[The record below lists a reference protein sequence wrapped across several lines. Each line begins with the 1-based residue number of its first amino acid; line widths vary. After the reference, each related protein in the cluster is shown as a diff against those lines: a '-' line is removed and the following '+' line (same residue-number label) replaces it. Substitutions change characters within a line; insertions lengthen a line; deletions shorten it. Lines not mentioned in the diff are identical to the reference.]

1 MKLTRRATVGGVLA
15 SWLAGAVTHGAMA
28 RAGTGRATSTDGGR
42 ARAGTS
48 NGGAAAE
55 SLTLWYER
63 PASKWVEA
71 LPVGNGRLG
80 AMVFGDPAQERLQL
94 NEDTLWAGGPYDPS
108 NPEALNAL
116 PRVRELIFA
125 GRYTEAEALANEK
138 MMAKPLLQMAYQ
150 SVGDLLLSFGGPA
163 DTGPVREYRRSLD
176 LDSAIAIVSFLQ
188 GQHRYRREVFASAV
202 DQVIVVTLSCDA
214 RRSVSFDATF
224 RAPAGLEPAPVMVS
238 EDGDIVMRGQNAAM
252 QGVSGALTWEARARV
267 MTRGGR
273 VSATSSGLRIAEA
286 DSATILIATAT
297 SYRTYDDTSGKPR
310 ETVTQQIDRAAHK
323 SLRALRS
330 DHMSEHRR
338 LFRKVSLDL
347 GITPAAQHP
356 TDERVASSLH
366 TDDPQLATLYFQFG
380 RYLLISSSRPG
391 TQPANLQG
399 LWNESLK
406 PPWGS
411 KYTININTEM
421 NYWPAEMTGLGE
433 CVEPL
438 VGLVRDLAHSGV
450 RTAKVHYGARGWVAH
465 HNTDLWRATAP
476 IDGAQYGMWPMGGAW
491 LCTHLWDHYEYNC
504 DTRYLA
510 EVFPLMKG
518 AAEFFLDTLV
528 VEPGTDYLVTCP
540 SMSPEN
546 IHGAGAAICAG
557 PAMDRQIL
565 RDLFRQCIEAAR
577 ILGIEADF
585 AREVQRALV
594 RLPPD
599 RIGHE
604 GQLQEWLEDWDMQA
618 KDLHHRHVSHLY
630 GLFPS
635 SQINLEDTPELT
647 AAARRSLE
655 IRGDEA
661 TGWGIGWRINLWARL
676 REGEHAHGVLRRL
689 LGADRTYP
697 NLFDAHPPFQID
709 GNFGGAAGIAQM
721 LMQSYA
727 GRIYLLPAL
736 PPAWAT
742 GRVAGLRA
750 RGGFAINID
759 WRAGVLREAVIQRVV
774 PSVLSGAG
782 ADPARLR
789 YRGQSLELMLKGKE
803 AVKVG
808 WDGSRLHR
816 V

>member
-1 MKLTRRATVGGVLA
+1 MNLTRRNTVGGLLA
-15 SWLAGAVTHGAMA
+15 SWIAGALSRGNIA
-28 RAGTGRATSTDGGR
+28 RARTPS
-42 ARAGTS
+42 
-48 NGGAAAE
+48 GAAPA
-55 SLTLWYER
+55 SDFLTLWYER
-63 PASKWVEA
+63 PASRWVEA
-71 LPVGNGRLG
+71 LPVGNGRIG
-80 AMVFGDPAQERLQL
+80 AMVFGAPAQERLQL

-108 NPEALNAL
+108 NPEALEAL

-125 GRYTEAEALANEK
+125 GQYKQAEALANAK
-138 MMAKPLLQMAYQ
+138 MMAKPLSEMAYQ
-150 SVGDLLLSFGGPA
+150 SAGDLLLSFSAAAGT
-163 DTGPVREYRRSLD
+163 DQVQDYRRTLN
-176 LDSAIAIVSFLQ
+176 LDSAIAAVSFQ
-188 GQHRYRREVFASAV
+188 KSNRRYRREVFASAV
-202 DQVIVVTLSCDA
+202 DQAIVVTLSCDA
-214 RRSVSFDATF
+214 RRSLNFDATL
-224 RAPAGLEPAPVMVS
+224 RAPAGLEPAPLLLS
-238 EDGDIVMRGQNAAM
+238 EDGDIVMRGRNAA
-252 QGVSGALTWEARARV
+252 QGSVSGALTWEVRARV
-267 MTRGGR
+267 INQGGHT
-273 VSATSSGLRIAEA
+273 SATGCGLKIADA
-286 DSATILIATAT
+286 DAVTILLAMAT
-297 SYRTYDDTSGKPR
+297 SFRSYDDTSGNPQ
-310 ETVTQQIDRAAHK
+310 EIVTRQLDRAARK
-323 SLRALRS
+323 PLRKLRS
-330 DHMSEHRR
+330 DHIDEHQR
-338 LFRKVSLDL
+338 LFRRVSLDL
-347 GITPAAQHP
+347 GSTPAAQRP
-356 TDERVASSLH
+356 TDERITSSAH
-366 TDDPQLATLYFQFG
+366 ADDPQLAALYFQFG

-399 LWNESLK
+399 LWNESLT

-421 NYWPAEMTGLGE
+421 NYWPAHMTGLAE

-438 VGLVRDLAHSGV
+438 IALVRDLARTGM

-465 HNTDLWRATAP
+465 HNTDLWRATGP

-528 VEPGTDYLVTCP
+528 VEPGTDWLVTCP

-577 ILGIEADF
+577 ILGTEAQF
-585 AREVQRALV
+585 AQQVQRALL

-604 GQLQEWLEDWDMQA
+604 GQLQEWLDDWDMQA

-630 GLFPS
+630 ALFPS
-635 SQINLEDTPELT
+635 SQINLDDTPDLA

-676 REGEHAHGVLRRL
+676 REGEHAHALVRRL
-689 LGADRTYP
+689 LEPDRTYP

-736 PPAWAT
+736 PPAWAN
-742 GRVAGLRA
+742 GQVEGLRA
-750 RGGFAINID
+750 RGGFALNIE
-759 WRAGVLREAVIQRVV
+759 WRDGDLRQATIQRVT
-774 PSVLSGAG
+774 PPASSAALTR
-782 ADPARLR
+782 PARLY
-789 YRGQSLELMLKGKE
+789 YRGESLEVTPAGRGPTT
-803 AVKVG
+803 VR
-808 WDGSRLHR
+808 WNGSRLVAMR
-816 V
+816 

>member
-1 MKLTRRATVGGVLA
+1 MKLTRRHTLGGMLA
-15 SWLAGAVTHGAMA
+15 SWLAGALPLPGVA
-28 RAGTGRATSTDGGR
+28 RAGSAHR
-42 ARAGTS
+42 
-48 NGGAAAE
+48 GAAA
-55 SLTLWYER
+55 SDPLTLWYER
-63 PASKWVEA
+63 PASRWVEA
-71 LPVGNGRLG
+71 LPIGNGRIG
-80 AMVFGDPAQERLQL
+80 AMVFGDPAMERLQL

-108 NPEALNAL
+108 NPEALAAL

-125 GRYTEAEALANEK
+125 GRYTEAESLANQK

-150 SVGDLLLSFGGPA
+150 SIGDLLLVSNSESLA
-163 DTGPVREYRRSLD
+163 APVRDYRRTLS
-176 LDSAIAIVSFLQ
+176 LDSAIATVSFLR
-188 GQHRYRREVFASAV
+188 GDCRYRREMFASAV
-202 DQVIVVTLSCDA
+202 DQVVVVTLTCDK
-214 RRSVSFDATF
+214 RRSLNFEAMF
-224 RAPAGLEPAPVMVS
+224 RAPTGLDPAPILVS
-238 EDGDIVMRGQNAAM
+238 EDGDIVMRGRNGSQ
-252 QGVSGALTWEARARV
+252 QGISGALTWEARARL
-267 MTRGGR
+267 TTQGGH
-273 VSATSSGLRIAEA
+273 VNPTSSGLKVTEA
-286 DSATILIATAT
+286 DSATLLIAMAT
-297 SYRTYDDTSGKPR
+297 SYRSYDDTSGNPR
-310 ETVTQQIDRAAHK
+310 HVVTEQIDRATAK
-323 SLRALRS
+323 PLRKLRS
-330 DHMSEHRR
+330 DHLAEHRR
-338 LFRKVSLDL
+338 LFRAVSLEL
-347 GITPAAQHP
+347 GTTPAASHP
-356 TDERVASSLH
+356 TDERIASSSQV
-366 TDDPQLATLYFQFG
+366 DDPQLAALYFQFG

-399 LWNESLK
+399 LWNESLT

-421 NYWPAEMTGLGE
+421 NYWPADMTGLGE

-438 VGLVRDLAHSGV
+438 VALVRDLAHTGE
-450 RTAKVHYGARGWVAH
+450 RTARVHYNARGWVAH

-528 VEPGTDYLVTCP
+528 PQPGTDWLVTCP

-546 IHGAGAAICAG
+546 IHGFGAAICAG

-577 ILGIEADF
+577 ILGIEPELAQQ
-585 AREVQRALV
+585 VQHTLQ

-604 GQLQEWLEDWDMQA
+604 GQLQEWLEDWDSQA

-647 AAARRSLE
+647 AAARRSLQ

-661 TGWGIGWRINLWARL
+661 TGWGIAWRINLWARL
-676 REGEHAHGVLRRL
+676 REGEHAHTLLRRL
-689 LGADRTYP
+689 LGPERTYP

-709 GNFGGAAGIAQM
+709 GNFGGAAAIAQM

-736 PPAWAT
+736 PPAWPT
-742 GRVAGLRA
+742 GRVEGLRA
-750 RGGFAINID
+750 RGGFSLNIE
-759 WRAGVLREAVIQRVV
+759 WREGELREASIQRVASA
-774 PSVLSGAG
+774 PLAG
-782 ADPARLR
+782 PYAVAARLR
-789 YRGQSLELMLKGKE
+789 YRGQSLELTLKGKG
-803 AVKVG
+803 ASKVG
-808 WDGSRLHR
+808 WTGSRL
-816 V
+816 VAL

>member
-1 MKLTRRATVGGVLA
+1 MKLTRRDTLGGMLA
-15 SWLAGAVTHGAMA
+15 SWLAGALS
-28 RAGTGRATSTDGGR
+28 RNGR
-42 ARAGTS
+42 ARALTASGS
-48 NGGAAAE
+48 E

-71 LPVGNGRLG
+71 LPVGNGRIG

-108 NPEALNAL
+108 NAEALEAL

-125 GRYTEAEALANEK
+125 GRYTEAEALANQK
-138 MMAKPLLQMAYQ
+138 MMAKPLQQMAYQ
-150 SVGDLLLSFGGPA
+150 SVGDLLLSHSGEAFTA
-163 DTGPVREYRRSLD
+163 PVREYRRSLD
-176 LDSAIAIVSFLQ
+176 LDSAIAAVSFMK
-188 GQHRYRREVFASAV
+188 GDRRYRREVFASAV
-202 DQVIVVTLSCDA
+202 DQAIVVTLTCDV
-214 RRSVSFDATF
+214 RRSLSFDAMF
-224 RAPAGLEPAPVMVS
+224 RAPTGLEPAPLLVS
-238 EDGDIVMRGQNAAM
+238 EGGDIVMRGSNTALH
-252 QGVSGALTWEARARV
+252 GVSGALTWEARARV
-267 MTRGGR
+267 LTDGGH
-273 VSATSSGLRIAEA
+273 VSATSSGLKITEA
-286 DSATILIATAT
+286 DSAIILIAMAT
-297 SYRTYDDTSGKPR
+297 SFRGYEDTGGSPRQIVTEQLDRANGKPLG
-310 ETVTQQIDRAAHK
+310 K
-323 SLRALRS
+323 LRS
-330 DHMSEHRR
+330 DHFAEHRR
-338 LFRKVSLDL
+338 LFRQVSLDL
-347 GITPAAQHP
+347 GTTPAASRP
-356 TDERVASSLH
+356 TDERVASSPH
-366 TDDPQLATLYFQFG
+366 VEDPQLATLYFQFG

-391 TQPANLQG
+391 AQPANLQG
-399 LWNESLK
+399 LWNESLN

-438 VGLVRDLAHSGV
+438 VKLVRDLARTGE

-518 AAEFFLDTLV
+518 AAEFFLDSLV
-528 VEPGTDYLVTCP
+528 VQPGTGWLVTCP

-546 IHGAGAAICAG
+546 LHPAGVAICAG

-565 RDLFRQCIEAAR
+565 RDLFRQCIEATR

-585 AREVQRALV
+585 AQEVQRALN

-635 SQINLEDTPELT
+635 SQINLEDTPELA
-647 AAARRSLE
+647 AAARRSLQ

-661 TGWGIGWRINLWARL
+661 TGWGIGWRINLWGRL
-676 REGEHAHGVLRRL
+676 RDGEHAHALLRRL
-689 LGADRTYP
+689 LGPDRTYP

-721 LMQSYA
+721 LMQSY
-727 GRIYLLPAL
+727 GGTIYLLPAL
-736 PPAWAT
+736 PSAWPS
-742 GRVAGLRA
+742 GRVEGLRA
-750 RGGFAINID
+750 RGGFALDIE
-759 WRAGVLREAVIQRVV
+759 WREGTLRDVVIRRVAPEA
-774 PSVLSGAG
+774 PPA
-782 ADPARLR
+782 AHAKPARLY
-789 YRGQSLELMLKGKE
+789 YRGQTLEVNPEGKKGF
-803 AVKVG
+803 KVR
-808 WDGSRLHR
+808 WKTSRLMR